1 MLKVFVIREKR
12 ILENVVQFL
21 NSNWEAMARSG
32 KCLTVE
38 CKEEKAKRSNEA
50 NRYYWQ
56 LLHQVEEQAWVE
68 GRQYSSEVWHEA
80 AKRRFLGLVDL
91 PGGASM
97 GISTTTLSTREFA
110 EYVEKVTAW
119 AALELGV
126 QFESNETPLGR
137 TA

>member
-1 MLKVFVIREKR
+1 MNQVYVIRSKE
-12 ILENVVQFL
+12 ILERAIQFAR
-21 NSNWEAMARSG
+21 NNWEAMARSG